1 MSKTLSF
8 KKFQVFVVICLVLA
22 MGTNAA
28 AATSYDGGD
37 GNTLNL
43 SLLQVGDIIM
53 LHGVLPNT
61 PATISGYTWE
71 HCAIYIGNSQ
81 IVEAWSPAARISPV
95 SIVNT
100 ASEAAIYRV
109 KTTDAIKQAAVN
121 FAIAQVGKSYD
132 TQWLIPPGGKE
143 IDGSTWYCSEL
154 IWAAYKKQGIE
165 LDKYPDYNSKY
176 YYNVAPDELT
186 MTTNVI
192 SVAYPRKKTSRR

>member
-1 MSKTLSF
+1 MSKALSF

-28 AATSYDGGD
+28 ADTSYGGD

-43 SLLQVGDIIM
+43 SSLQVGDIIM
-53 LHGVLPNT
+53 LHGVIST
-61 PATISGYTWE
+61 TSFSGYIWE

-95 SIVNT
+95 SIINT
-100 ASEAAIYRV
+100 ASDAAIYRV

-132 TQWLIPPGGKE
+132 WQWLIPPGGKE

-154 IWAAYKKQGIE
+154 IWAAYKKQGVE

-176 YYNVAPDELT
+176 YNNVAPDELT
-186 MTTNVI
+186 MTTNVTA
-192 SVAYPRKKTSRR
+192 VAYPRKQTSRR